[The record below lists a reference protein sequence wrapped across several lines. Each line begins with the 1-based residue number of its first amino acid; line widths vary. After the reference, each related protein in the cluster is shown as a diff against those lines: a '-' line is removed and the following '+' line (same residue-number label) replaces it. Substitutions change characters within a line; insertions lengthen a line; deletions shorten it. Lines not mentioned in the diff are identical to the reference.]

1 MAFREG
7 QEVRVRALLERKS
20 WERHS
25 TGSAGLPA
33 VGDIGVV
40 VDVDGS
46 TGRMTYTVECVDAHG
61 LERWLTAF
69 EEEEL
74 EAIPSE

>member
-7 QEVRVRALLERKS
+7 QEVRVTALLERKS

-25 TGSAGLPA
+25 AGSAGLPA

-40 VDVDGS
+40 VDIDGS
-46 TGRMTYTVECVDAHG
+46 TGRMLYMVECVDSDG
-61 LERWLTAF
+61 SERWLTEF

-74 EAIPSE
+74 EAIPPG